1 MKEEEDGIRG
11 GWNNKGAG
19 MQEYC
24 NAKTPEKPT
33 DRRGN
38 ASLLLLECL
47 VEGTPVDSRYG
58 SKKRE

>member
-11 GWNNKGAG
+11 RWNNKGAG

-38 ASLLLLECL
+38 ASLLLL
-47 VEGTPVDSRYG
+47 
-58 SKKRE
+58 